1 MHSLNSFFLKL
12 CHSLLIPFFLALNKK
27 KSFQHQIC
35 MLEAVN
41 VALRFLHFCID
52 TILISGLNRIL
63 QIMFS
68 KLNNFLLTIKINYNH
83 LR

>member
-1 MHSLNSFFLKL
+1 
-12 CHSLLIPFFLALNKK
+12 
-27 KSFQHQIC
+27 

-41 VALRFLHFCID
+41 AALRFLHFCID

-68 KLNNFLLTIKINYNH
+68 KLNFLLTIKINYNH

>member
-1 MHSLNSFFLKL
+1 
-12 CHSLLIPFFLALNKK
+12 
-27 KSFQHQIC
+27 

-41 VALRFLHFCID
+41 AALRFLHFCID